1 MRKAIETRYRGP
13 TSSGPSV
20 ILASAEGVRTIAFD
34 FSHAYSVAERH
45 AQAAKH
51 LAEKYGWKGLYVAG
65 GNAKGN
71 GQVFV
76 NTGLQSRH
84 DIAGHSCRFHPLGIE
99 GEDWFFVGEPK

>member
-13 TSSGPSV
+13 TYSGPSV

-65 GNAKGN
+65 GNAKGS

-76 NTGLQSRH
+76 CLPFSAEWSE
-84 DIAGHSCRFHPLGIE
+84 DYCRSVVDGPE
-99 GEDWFFVGEPK
+99 GEDWFLVGESK